1 MSRETIESIDT
12 TDYAKRKND
21 QLHTNTSD
29 RHSNATALTNYIG
42 ISFELILVKFL
53 LFNNYG

>member
-12 TDYAKRKND
+12 TDYAKRKNCT
-21 QLHTNTSD
+21 HTSD

-53 LFNNYG
+53 LFDNYG